1 MNNKYQDIINL
12 PHYEPKKHPRMSME
26 SRSAQFAPF
35 AALTGYEDAVI
46 ETGRLTQNKI
56 ELDNEQKLS
65 INNKLQYVLEKIK
78 LKPEIIFTYFVYDDK
93 KIGGKYVEK
102 IGVVK
107 KIDMV
112 EQYVMLIDKTK
123 IPILEIINITGEI
136 FNSMEE
142 E

>member
-65 INNKLQYVLEKIK
+65 INNKLQYVLNTSEEVS
-78 LKPEIIFTYFVYDDK
+78 LTYFVKDLK
-93 KIGGKYVEK
+93 KSGGKYIEK
-102 IGVVK
+102 TGYIK
-107 KIDMV
+107 KVDTIK
-112 EQYVMLIDKTK
+112 QQIIFIDKTIIQIENVIDIK
-123 IPILEIINITGEI
+123 ILKSI
-136 FNSMEE
+136 
-142 E
+142 

>member
-65 INNKLQYVLEKIK
+65 INNKLQYVLNTSEEVSI
-78 LKPEIIFTYFVYDDK
+78 TYFVKDLK
-93 KIGGKYVEK
+93 KSGGKYIEK
-102 IGVVK
+102 TGYIK
-107 KIDMV
+107 KVDTIK
-112 EQYVMLIDKTK
+112 QQIIFIDKTIIQIENVIDIK
-123 IPILEIINITGEI
+123 ILKNI
-136 FNSMEE
+136 
-142 E
+142 